1 MVYIHGNKQKSN
13 KKGRASARVA
23 NPAKLEGK
31 FLNRLILSDKE
42 LGNKRYFGNQ
52 PNEYW
57 TFDPCTYL
65 PTYVTSLFDESV
77 STIGKI

>member
-1 MVYIHGNKQKSN
+1 
-13 KKGRASARVA
+13 
-23 NPAKLEGK
+23 
-31 FLNRLILSDKE
+31 LSDKE